1 MSRAQVIL
9 IALLLLL
16 GLLVGMLALRT
27 RQPPLL
33 PHDSEH
39 ASFTDAATC
48 LTCHGPDGGV
58 PQSKNHPRR
67 LDCMQCHGA
76 AAGAGSR

>member
-1 MSRAQVIL
+1 MSRTQVIL
-9 IALLLLL
+9 ILV
-16 GLLVGMLALRT
+16 LLVLAALVAGLAFRT

-48 LTCHGPDGGV
+48 LVCHGPDGPV

-76 AAGAGSR
+76 G

>member
-16 GLLVGMLALRT
+16 GLLVGMLVLRT
-27 RQPPLL
+27 RQPPVL
-33 PHDSEH
+33 PHDPEH
-39 ASFTDAATC
+39 ASFVDAATC
-48 LTCHGPDGGV
+48 LVCHGPDGPA
-58 PQSKNHPRR
+58 PQSANHPPR

-76 AAGAGSR
+76 R